1 MQTDFLIVGQGLAG
15 TWLSYFLQQAGC
27 SIVVVDYSNPS
38 SASNISSG
46 IVNPVTGRK
55 LVKSWLFDTMIDF
68 AVPAYRSLEKLLG
81 IQAWHNRHI
90 VWLLQTEFDLNN
102 FTARSATEGYT
113 NYITA
118 VERGGW
124 HPAFKET
131 AGIARVSGGYLN
143 SSLLIA
149 AYRNYLQ
156 QQGCLVNDRVLA
168 NDVQLMPSGGVKW
181 KNIEA
186 NQIVFCEGYLA
197 GNNPYFSTLPFAP
210 NKGEVLIVDVPG
222 LNLGNSLV
230 KGGVFLVPLPDGT
243 FWAGSQYIHDTID
256 EQPSA
261 ASRQEIETAL
271 QRMLSMPYRVVK
283 HLAGVR
289 PSTDKRRPLLGT
301 HPQYKQVAIFN
312 GLGTKGVLMSA
323 YFGHLLANHLLYNHT
338 LPSEVAIEPFL
349 TNG

>member
-27 SIVVVDYSNPS
+27 RIMVADHYNPS

-68 AVPAYRSLEKLLG
+68 AIPAYHRLETLLG
-81 IQAWHNRHI
+81 IQVWHERNI
-90 VWLLQTEFDLNN
+90 IWLLQTEHDLNN

-113 NYITA
+113 NYITT
-118 VERGGW
+118 VQRGGW
-124 HPAFKET
+124 HPAFNET

-143 SSLLIA
+143 SPLLIA

-156 QQGCLVNDRVLA
+156 QSGCLVTDRVLL
-168 NDVQLMPSGGVKW
+168 NEVQLLPSGRVRW

-210 NKGEVLIVDVPG
+210 NKGEMLIIDVPKLDVG
-222 LNLGNSLV
+222 QHLV

-243 FWAGSQYIHDTID
+243 FWAGSQYVHDTIN
-256 EQPSA
+256 EEPTPHY
-261 ASRQEIETAL
+261 RQEIETAL
-271 QRMLSMPYRVVK
+271 QRMLAIPYRVVK

-289 PSTDKRRPLLGT
+289 PSTDKRRPLLGI
-301 HPQYKQVAIFN
+301 HPKHKQLVIFN

-323 YFGHLLANHLLYNHT
+323 YFAHLLANHLLHGHP
-338 LPSEVAIEPFL
+338 LPPEVAVEPFL
-349 TNG
+349 AGG